1 MQLGE
6 ALHEESLERGA
17 LGLTYDERVTA
28 LALVVVALAA
38 AGAASTSR
46 RTGLTCKN
54 QSGHGFVLS
63 RQSQRVF

>member
-1 MQLGE
+1 VK
-6 ALHEESLERGA
+6 AF
-17 LGLTYDERVTA
+17 
-28 LALVVVALAA
+28 ALVVVALAVAGA
-38 AGAASTSR
+38 AGAAVLTPVRFTSR